1 MEKQDQ
7 SELMAYTQP
16 ISKAEV
22 RHNLE
27 KICAE
32 LPIARSL
39 CELLLSTADEK
50 SLRID
55 WQKNIHANVKN
66 PQIPFSLFFK
76 YMDDWTYLTFYD
88 MPMERRS
95 NIDGPDGF
103 CRQYASIF
111 AGPVDT
117 GMWGGAPGYGNQ
129 KRYEIRVHPPKTIA
143 LPSPTSKWFFDL
155 MARFALRSSEF
166 HLNVSEQPLFWDGN
180 KECPD

>member
-1 MEKQDQ
+1 MTYTLN
-7 SELMAYTQP
+7 ELTAYTKP
-16 ISKAEV
+16 SSKTEV
-22 RHNLE
+22 VLVLE
-27 KICAE
+27 DVCKE

-39 CELLLSTADEK
+39 CELLLSAADES

-55 WQKNIHANVKN
+55 NENRIIANMKD
-66 PQIPFSLFFK
+66 PKIPFFMRFK
-76 YMDDWTYLTFYD
+76 YDHDMAYLTIYD
-88 MPMERRS
+88 HLIGKVPCPERS
-95 NIDGPDGF
+95 DVICNE
-103 CRQYASIF
+103 YASIF